1 MKGEWFMFKLL
12 KKSQTGKFALSAL
25 VATSFFISGSV
36 IAEEEL
42 IGSAE
47 YLNSCASCHGEGAK
61 GDGNLG
67 KYLNITPT
75 DLTMLSKNNDG
86 TYPFLRVFQTIDG
99 RADTSGHGDRLMPVW
114 GDRYSMDIGDK
125 YGPFGG
131 EAAVR
136 ARVLELVYYIQ
147 NMQQK

>member
-1 MKGEWFMFKLL
+1 MVNLIKNSNSRKLM
-12 KKSQTGKFALSAL
+12 LSVLLAS
-25 VATSFFISGSV
+25 SFLSSGSAV
-36 IAEEEL
+36 AEDEL

-47 YLNSCASCHGEGAK
+47 FLNSCASCHGVGAK
-61 GDGNLG
+61 GDGNLAA
-67 KYLNITPT
+67 YLNIKPT
-75 DLTMLSKNNDG
+75 DLTMLTKTNDG
-86 TYPFLRVFQTIDG
+86 VYPFLKVFQTIDG
-99 RADTSGHGDRLMPVW
+99 RSATAGHGDRLMPVW
-114 GDRYSMDIGDK
+114 GDRYSTDVGDK

>member
-1 MKGEWFMFKLL
+1 MFKFI
-12 KKSQTGKFALSAL
+12 KNSHIGKFALSAL
-25 VATSFFISGSV
+25 VVSSIFGSGSV
-36 IAEEEL
+36 FAEEEL

-47 YLNSCASCHGEGAK
+47 FLNSCASCHGVGAK
-61 GDGNLG
+61 GDGNLAT
-67 KYLNITPT
+67 YLNIKPT
-75 DLTMLSKNNDG
+75 DLTMLTKTNDG
-86 TYPFLRVFQTIDG
+86 VYPFLKVFQTIDG
-99 RADTSGHGDRLMPVW
+99 RSATAGHGDRLMPVW
-114 GDRYSMDIGDK
+114 GDRYSTDVGDK

>member
-1 MKGEWFMFKLL
+1 MISLIKKGKM
-12 KKSQTGKFALSAL
+12 GKFMLPLFVASSIL
-25 VATSFFISGSV
+25 VSGLAV
-36 IAEEEL
+36 AEEEL

-47 YLNSCASCHGEGAK
+47 YLNSCASCHGVGAK
-61 GDGNLG
+61 GNGNLAT
-67 KYLNITPT
+67 YLNIKPT

-86 TYPFLRVFQTIDG
+86 IYPFLKVFQTIDG
-99 RADTSGHGDRLMPVW
+99 RAVISGHGDRLMPVW